1 MFGIGFPELLMIMAL
16 ALIVLGP
23 KRLPDLARSLGR
35 GFSEF
40 KRATDELKQ
49 TFEEETRTPDYSGPT
64 DSSAKQTPP
73 YSMYDRNQGKVNPDA
88 TDVSTEITY
97 IVQSEAFDYL
107 DAPVVKINTADTPAP
122 YSPVLLEEWL
132 PNSDDVVKAVKKV
145 MYK

>member
-64 DSSAKQTPP
+64 DSSAKLTPP
-73 YSMYDRNQGKVNPDA
+73 YSMYDRNQGEVNQDA
-88 TDVSTEITY
+88 TDVSTEITSD
-97 IVQSEAFDYL
+97 SED
-107 DAPVVKINTADTPAP
+107 DGGERDTETLNRNE
-122 YSPVLLEEWL
+122 SS
-132 PNSDDVVKAVKKV
+132 SDE
-145 MYK
+145 

>member
-88 TDVSTEITY
+88 TDVSTEITSD
-97 IVQSEAFDYL
+97 SED
-107 DAPVVKINTADTPAP
+107 DGGEKDTETLNRNK
-122 YSPVLLEEWL
+122 SS
-132 PNSDDVVKAVKKV
+132 SDE
-145 MYK
+145 